1 MAKLVLGKTPEQ
13 VRAEEAEKQRKLEIE
28 IRERQLERQKKI
40 EAMHKKQKTT
50 KIVFIAIVCAISLS
64 LLGFG
69 TYNTFFK
76 PTLSIEDVTPVIDE
90 SISTFRFPSEGLDN
104 YIHDNCEGLFNK
116 YLVNDSKKV
125 DSTIVDTI
133 TVDKDSC
140 YISRVKKLSGNIAQV
155 YFSVNVITKAK
166 DTQVTDPIVIANLQ
180 KNGFNINT
188 NQKQT
193 IETSNIQTSEND
205 TSENDTSENSIL
217 ENSTS
222 ESSISETSEEEN
234 SKLDTTSE
242 ESIESSE
249 QSTENNTENSFISV
263 EPIAPATESTA
274 TSNTDNNTDNN
285 TYYINSSGK
294 LMQVGVT
301 TTVRYN
307 FYVPIEFYYVYS
319 GEPDEEGNPTGSVVG
334 GGFRPCGD
342 MTLFTLEQPD
352 ISDFTDI
359 TYNEAFNIGEEFLL
373 DDKITQ
379 KIRVKVDNILSD
391 LYLGKDTSQ
400 EFYNYRKFNGYN
412 AKYEGIEKIDCY
424 SEKNYLGMNT
434 HVTYKIITSQG
445 FIYTLETWLNVEEDG
460 NSYIIKEML

>member
-28 IRERQLERQKKI
+28 IREHQLERQKKI

-50 KIVFIAIVCAISLS
+50 KIVFIAIVCAVSLS

-76 PTLSIEDVTPVIDE
+76 PTLSIDDVTPVIDE
-90 SISTFRFPSEGLDN
+90 SINTFRFPSEGLDN

-166 DTQVTDPIVIANLQ
+166 DTQVTDPTVIASLQ

-193 IETSNIQTSEND
+193 IETSNTQ

-217 ENSTS
+217 ENSTSENSTS

-249 QSTENNTENSFISV
+249 QSTENNTENSLISV
-263 EPIAPATESTA
+263 EPIAPATESTD
-274 TSNTDNNTDNN
+274 TSNIDDK
-285 TYYINSSGK
+285 TYYIDSYGK

-359 TYNEAFNIGEEFLL
+359 TYNEAFNISEELLL

-445 FIYTLETWLNVEEDG
+445 FIYKLETWLNVEEDG

>member
-28 IRERQLERQKKI
+28 IREHQLERQKKI

-76 PTLSIEDVTPVIDE
+76 PTLSIDDVTPVIDE
-90 SISTFRFPSEGLDN
+90 SINTFRFPSEGLDN

-116 YLVNDSKKV
+116 YLVNDDKKV
-125 DSTIVDTI
+125 DSNVVDTI
-133 TVDKDSC
+133 IVDKDSC

-155 YFSVNVITKAK
+155 YFSVNVTTKSK
-166 DTQVTDPIVIANLQ
+166 DIQVTDPLIIDNLQ

-193 IETSNIQTSEND
+193 IETSNTQTSEND
-205 TSENDTSENSIL
+205 TSENDTSENSI
-217 ENSTS
+217 S

-242 ESIESSE
+242 EYIESSE
-249 QSTENNTENSFISV
+249 QSTENNTENSLISV
-263 EPIAPATESTA
+263 EPIAPATESTD
-274 TSNTDNNTDNN
+274 TSNIDDK
-285 TYYINSSGK
+285 TYYIDSYGK

-319 GEPDEEGNPTGSVVG
+319 DEPDEEGNPTGSVVG

-359 TYNEAFNIGEEFLL
+359 TYNEAFDIGEEFLL
-373 DDKITQ
+373 DDKVTQ

>member
-28 IRERQLERQKKI
+28 IREHQLERQKKI

-76 PTLSIEDVTPVIDE
+76 PTLSIDDVTPVIDE
-90 SISTFRFPSEGLDN
+90 SINTFRFPSEGLDN

-116 YLVNDSKKV
+116 YLVNDDKKV
-125 DSTIVDTI
+125 DSNVVDTI
-133 TVDKDSC
+133 IVDKDSC

-166 DTQVTDPIVIANLQ
+166 DTQVTDPTVIANLQ

-205 TSENDTSENSIL
+205 TSENSTSEN
-217 ENSTS
+217 
-222 ESSISETSEEEN
+222 SISETSEEEN

-242 ESIESSE
+242 EYIESSE
-249 QSTENNTENSFISV
+249 QSTENNTENSLISV
-263 EPIAPATESTA
+263 EPIAPATESTD
-274 TSNTDNNTDNN
+274 TSNIDDK
-285 TYYINSSGK
+285 TYYIDSYGK

-319 GEPDEEGNPTGSVVG
+319 GEPDEDGNPTGSVVG

-359 TYNEAFNIGEEFLL
+359 TYNEAFDIGEEFLL
-373 DDKITQ
+373 DDKVTQ

>member
-28 IRERQLERQKKI
+28 IREHQLERQKKI

-76 PTLSIEDVTPVIDE
+76 PTLSIDDVTPVIDE
-90 SISTFRFPSEGLDN
+90 SINTFRFPSEGLDN

-166 DTQVTDPIVIANLQ
+166 DTQVTDPTVIASLQ

-193 IETSNIQTSEND
+193 IETSNTQTSEND
-205 TSENDTSENSIL
+205 TSEN
-217 ENSTS
+217 
-222 ESSISETSEEEN
+222 SISETSEEEN

-249 QSTENNTENSFISV
+249 QSTENNTENSLISV

-274 TSNTDNNTDNN
+274 TSNTDDK
-285 TYYINSSGK
+285 TYYIDSYGK

-359 TYNEAFNIGEEFLL
+359 TYNEAFNISEEFLL

-391 LYLGKDTSQ
+391 LYLDKDTSQ

-445 FIYTLETWLNVEEDG
+445 FIYKLETWLNVEEDG

>member
-28 IRERQLERQKKI
+28 IREHQLERQKKI

-50 KIVFIAIVCAISLS
+50 KIVFIAIVCAVSLS

-76 PTLSIEDVTPVIDE
+76 PTLSIDDVTPVIDE
-90 SISTFRFPSEGLDN
+90 SINTFRFPSEGLDN

-166 DTQVTDPIVIANLQ
+166 DTQVTDPTVIANLQ

-193 IETSNIQTSEND
+193 IETSNTQ

-217 ENSTS
+217 ENSTSENSTS

-249 QSTENNTENSFISV
+249 QSTQNNTENSLISV
-263 EPIAPATESTA
+263 EPIAPATESTD
-274 TSNTDNNTDNN
+274 TSNIDDK
-285 TYYINSSGK
+285 TYYIDSYGK

-359 TYNEAFNIGEEFLL
+359 TYNEAFNISEELLL

-445 FIYTLETWLNVEEDG
+445 FIYKLETWLNVEEDG

>member
-28 IRERQLERQKKI
+28 IREHQLERQKKI

-76 PTLSIEDVTPVIDE
+76 PTLSIDDVTPVIDE
-90 SISTFRFPSEGLDN
+90 SINTFRFPSEGLDN

-116 YLVNDSKKV
+116 YLVNDDKKV
-125 DSTIVDTI
+125 DSNVVDTI
-133 TVDKDSC
+133 IVDKDSC

-166 DTQVTDPIVIANLQ
+166 DTQVTDPTVIASLQ

-193 IETSNIQTSEND
+193 IETSNTQTSEND
-205 TSENDTSENSIL
+205 TS

-242 ESIESSE
+242 EYIESSE
-249 QSTENNTENSFISV
+249 QSTENNTENSLISV
-263 EPIAPATESTA
+263 EPIAPATESTD
-274 TSNTDNNTDNN
+274 TSNIDDK
-285 TYYINSSGK
+285 TYYIDSYGK

-319 GEPDEEGNPTGSVVG
+319 GEPDEDGNPTGSVVG

-359 TYNEAFNIGEEFLL
+359 TYNEAFDIGEEFLL
-373 DDKITQ
+373 DDKVTQ

-445 FIYTLETWLNVEEDG
+445 FIYKLETWLNVEEDG

>member
-28 IRERQLERQKKI
+28 IREHQLERQKKI

-50 KIVFIAIVCAISLS
+50 KIVFIAIVCAVSLS

-76 PTLSIEDVTPVIDE
+76 PTLSIDDVTPVIDE
-90 SISTFRFPSEGLDN
+90 SINTFRFPSEGLDN

-116 YLVNDSKKV
+116 YLVNDDKKV
-125 DSTIVDTI
+125 DSNVVDTI
-133 TVDKDSC
+133 IVDKDSC

-166 DTQVTDPIVIANLQ
+166 DTQVTDPTVIASLQ

-193 IETSNIQTSEND
+193 IETSNTQTSEND
-205 TSENDTSENSIL
+205 TS

-249 QSTENNTENSFISV
+249 QSTENNTENSLISV
-263 EPIAPATESTA
+263 EPIAPATESTD
-274 TSNTDNNTDNN
+274 TSNIDDK
-285 TYYINSSGK
+285 TYYIDSYGK

-319 GEPDEEGNPTGSVVG
+319 GEPDEDGNPTGSVVG

-359 TYNEAFNIGEEFLL
+359 TYNEAFNISEELLL

-445 FIYTLETWLNVEEDG
+445 FIYKLETWLNVEEDG

>member
-28 IRERQLERQKKI
+28 IREHQLERQKKI

-50 KIVFIAIVCAISLS
+50 KIVFIAIVCAVSLS

-76 PTLSIEDVTPVIDE
+76 PTLSIDDVTPVIDE
-90 SISTFRFPSEGLDN
+90 SINTFRFPSEGLDN

-166 DTQVTDPIVIANLQ
+166 DTQVTDPTVIASLQ

-193 IETSNIQTSEND
+193 IETSNTQTSEND
-205 TSENDTSENSIL
+205 TS

-249 QSTENNTENSFISV
+249 QSTENNTENSLISV
-263 EPIAPATESTA
+263 EPIAPATESTD
-274 TSNTDNNTDNN
+274 TSNIDDK
-285 TYYINSSGK
+285 TYYIDSYGK

-319 GEPDEEGNPTGSVVG
+319 GEPDEDGNPTGSVVG

-359 TYNEAFNIGEEFLL
+359 TYNEAFNISEELLL

-445 FIYTLETWLNVEEDG
+445 FIYKLETWLNVEEDG

>member
-28 IRERQLERQKKI
+28 IREHQLERQKKI

-76 PTLSIEDVTPVIDE
+76 PTLSIDDVTPVIDE
-90 SISTFRFPSEGLDN
+90 SINTFRFPSEGLDN

-116 YLVNDSKKV
+116 YLVNDDKKV
-125 DSTIVDTI
+125 DSNVVDTI
-133 TVDKDSC
+133 IVDKDSC

-166 DTQVTDPIVIANLQ
+166 DTQVTDPTVIASLQ

-193 IETSNIQTSEND
+193 IETSNTQTSEND
-205 TSENDTSENSIL
+205 TS

-242 ESIESSE
+242 EYIESSE
-249 QSTENNTENSFISV
+249 QSTENNTENSLISV
-263 EPIAPATESTA
+263 EPIAPATESTD
-274 TSNTDNNTDNN
+274 TSNIDDK
-285 TYYINSSGK
+285 TYYIDSYGK

-319 GEPDEEGNPTGSVVG
+319 GEPDEDGNPTGSVVG

-359 TYNEAFNIGEEFLL
+359 TYNEAFDIGEEFLL
-373 DDKITQ
+373 DDKVTQ

>member
-28 IRERQLERQKKI
+28 IREHQLERQKKI

-50 KIVFIAIVCAISLS
+50 KI
-64 LLGFG
+64 

-76 PTLSIEDVTPVIDE
+76 PTLSIDDVTPVIDE
-90 SISTFRFPSEGLDN
+90 SINTFRFPSEGLDN

-166 DTQVTDPIVIANLQ
+166 DTQVTDPTVIASLQ

-193 IETSNIQTSEND
+193 IETSNTQ

-217 ENSTS
+217 ENSTSENSTSENSTS

-249 QSTENNTENSFISV
+249 QSTENNTENSLISV
-263 EPIAPATESTA
+263 EPIAPATESTD
-274 TSNTDNNTDNN
+274 TSNIDDK
-285 TYYINSSGK
+285 TYYIDSYGK

-319 GEPDEEGNPTGSVVG
+319 GEPDEEGNSTGSVVG

-359 TYNEAFNIGEEFLL
+359 TYNEAFDIGEEFLL

-445 FIYTLETWLNVEEDG
+445 FIYKLETWLNVEEDG

>member
-28 IRERQLERQKKI
+28 IREHQLERQKKI

-76 PTLSIEDVTPVIDE
+76 PTLSIDDVTPVIDE
-90 SISTFRFPSEGLDN
+90 SINTFRFPSEGLDN

-116 YLVNDSKKV
+116 YLVNDTKKV
-125 DSTIVDTI
+125 DSNVVDTI

-140 YISRVKKLSGNIAQV
+140 YISRVKKLSSNIAQV
-155 YFSVNVITKAK
+155 YFSVNVTTKSK
-166 DTQVTDPIVIANLQ
+166 DTQVTDPLIIDNLK
-180 KNGFNINT
+180 KNGFNMNL

-193 IETSNIQTSEND
+193 IETSNTQ

-222 ESSISETSEEEN
+222 ESSILETSEEETSEEETSELEN
-234 SKLDTTSE
+234 ASE

-249 QSTENNTENSFISV
+249 QSIENNTENSLISV
-263 EPIAPATESTA
+263 EPIAPATESTD
-274 TSNTDNNTDNN
+274 TSNIDDK
-285 TYYINSSGK
+285 TYYIDSYGK

-319 GEPDEEGNPTGSVVG
+319 GEPDEEGNPTGNVVS

-359 TYNEAFNIGEEFLL
+359 TYNEVFSISEEFLL

-445 FIYTLETWLNVEEDG
+445 FIYKLETWLNVEEDG

>member
-28 IRERQLERQKKI
+28 IREHQLERQKKI

-50 KIVFIAIVCAISLS
+50 KIVFIAIVCAVSLS

-90 SISTFRFPSEGLDN
+90 SINTFRFPSEGLDN

-166 DTQVTDPIVIANLQ
+166 DTQVTDPTVIASLQ

-193 IETSNIQTSEND
+193 IETSNTQ

-222 ESSISETSEEEN
+222 ENSTSETSEEET
-234 SKLDTTSE
+234 SKLENTSE

-249 QSTENNTENSFISV
+249 QSIENNTENSLISV
-263 EPIAPATESTA
+263 EPIAPATESTD
-274 TSNTDNNTDNN
+274 TSNIDDK
-285 TYYINSSGK
+285 TYYIDSYGK

-359 TYNEAFNIGEEFLL
+359 TYNEAFNISEELLL

-445 FIYTLETWLNVEEDG
+445 FIYKLETWLNVEEDG

>member
-28 IRERQLERQKKI
+28 IREHQLERQKKI

-50 KIVFIAIVCAISLS
+50 KIVFIAIVCAVSLS

-76 PTLSIEDVTPVIDE
+76 PTLSIDDVTPVINE
-90 SISTFRFPSEGLDN
+90 SINTFRFPSEGLDN

-116 YLVNDSKKV
+116 YLVNDDKKV
-125 DSTIVDTI
+125 DSNVVDTI
-133 TVDKDSC
+133 IVDKDSC

-155 YFSVNVITKAK
+155 YFSVNVTTKSK
-166 DTQVTDPIVIANLQ
+166 DIQVTDPLIIDNLK
-180 KNGFNINT
+180 KNGFNINN

-193 IETSNIQTSEND
+193 IETSNTQTSEND
-205 TSENDTSENSIL
+205 TSENDTS

-249 QSTENNTENSFISV
+249 QSTENSLISV
-263 EPIAPATESTA
+263 EPIAPATESTD
-274 TSNTDNNTDNN
+274 TSNIDDK
-285 TYYINSSGK
+285 TYYIDSYGK

-352 ISDFTDI
+352 ISDFSDI
-359 TYNEAFNIGEEFLL
+359 TYNEAFDIGEEFLL
-373 DDKITQ
+373 DDKVTQ

>member
-76 PTLSIEDVTPVIDE
+76 PTLSIDDVTPVINE
-90 SISTFRFPSEGLDN
+90 SINTFRFPSEGLDN

-116 YLVNDSKKV
+116 YLVNDDKKV
-125 DSTIVDTI
+125 DSNVVDTI
-133 TVDKDSC
+133 IVDKDSC

-155 YFSVNVITKAK
+155 YFSVNVTTKSK
-166 DTQVTDPIVIANLQ
+166 DIQVTDPLIIDNLK
-180 KNGFNINT
+180 KNGFNINN

-193 IETSNIQTSEND
+193 IETSNTQTSEND
-205 TSENDTSENSIL
+205 TSENDTS

-249 QSTENNTENSFISV
+249 QSTENNTENSLISV

-274 TSNTDNNTDNN
+274 TSNTDDK
-285 TYYINSSGK
+285 TYYIDSYGK

-359 TYNEAFNIGEEFLL
+359 TYNEAFDIGEEFLL
-373 DDKITQ
+373 DDKVTQ

>member
-28 IRERQLERQKKI
+28 IREHQLERQKKI

-50 KIVFIAIVCAISLS
+50 KIVFIAIVCAVSLS

-76 PTLSIEDVTPVIDE
+76 PTLSIDDVTPVIDE
-90 SISTFRFPSEGLDN
+90 SINTFRFPSEGLDN

-166 DTQVTDPIVIANLQ
+166 DTQVTDPTVIASLQ

-193 IETSNIQTSEND
+193 IETSNTQ

-217 ENSTS
+217 ENSTSENSTS

-249 QSTENNTENSFISV
+249 QSTENNTENSLISV
-263 EPIAPATESTA
+263 EPIAPATESTD
-274 TSNTDNNTDNN
+274 TSNIDDK
-285 TYYINSSGK
+285 TYYIDSYGK

-319 GEPDEEGNPTGSVVG
+319 GEPDEEGNSTGSVVG

-359 TYNEAFNIGEEFLL
+359 TYNEAFDIGEEFLL

-445 FIYTLETWLNVEEDG
+445 FIYKLETWLNVEEDG

>member
-28 IRERQLERQKKI
+28 IREHQLERQKKI

-76 PTLSIEDVTPVIDE
+76 PTLSIDDVTPVIDE
-90 SISTFRFPSEGLDN
+90 SINTFRFPSEGLDN

-116 YLVNDSKKV
+116 YLVNDDKKV
-125 DSTIVDTI
+125 DSNVVDTI
-133 TVDKDSC
+133 IVDKDSC

-166 DTQVTDPIVIANLQ
+166 DTQVTDPTVIASLQ

-193 IETSNIQTSEND
+193 IETSNTQTSEND
-205 TSENDTSENSIL
+205 TSENDTS

-242 ESIESSE
+242 EYIESSE
-249 QSTENNTENSFISV
+249 QSTENNTENSLISV
-263 EPIAPATESTA
+263 EPIAPATESTD
-274 TSNTDNNTDNN
+274 TSNIDDK
-285 TYYINSSGK
+285 TYYIDSYGK

-359 TYNEAFNIGEEFLL
+359 TYNEAFDIGEEFLL
-373 DDKITQ
+373 DDKVTQ